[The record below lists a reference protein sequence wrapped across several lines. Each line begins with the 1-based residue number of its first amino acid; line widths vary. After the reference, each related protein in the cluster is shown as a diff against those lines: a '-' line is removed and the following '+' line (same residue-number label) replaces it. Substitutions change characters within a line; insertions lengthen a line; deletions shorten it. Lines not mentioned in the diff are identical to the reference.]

1 MTKLRHSALLRLLVA
16 LFSFALIAS
25 ACVSTED
32 EEADTTAGADT
43 ATDDSTADDT
53 AAAADD
59 STDDAADEPVELTAS
74 WRGVTEDTIYVG
86 ASMLDFA
93 LLQELGFTPAGWGD
107 QAGIWDALIDDLND
121 RGGINGR
128 MVDIISEFYSPIDAH
143 L

>member
-32 EEADTTAGADT
+32 EDADTTDGAGT
-43 ATDDSTADDT
+43 ATDDSSDDDTAAEDDSSADDT
-53 AAAADD
+53 ATEDD
-59 STDDAADEPVELTAS
+59 ATDDAAEEPVALTAS

-93 LLQELGFTPAGWGD
+93 LLQELGFTRRVGAIRPASGT
-107 QAGIWDALIDDLND
+107 
-121 RGGINGR
+121 
-128 MVDIISEFYSPIDAH
+128 P
-143 L
+143 

>member
-53 AAAADD
+53 AADSTADDTAAEDD
-59 STDDAADEPVELTAS
+59 STDDAADEPIELTAS
-74 WRGVTEDTIYVG
+74 
-86 ASMLDFA
+86 
-93 LLQELGFTPAGWGD
+93 
-107 QAGIWDALIDDLND
+107 
-121 RGGINGR
+121 
-128 MVDIISEFYSPIDAH
+128 
-143 L
+143 